1 MYLSNQRTHLNN
13 LAGMICNVD
22 YGGVVIK
29 KYKEM
34 IPQFSAY
41 VDKEGISRVK

>member
-34 IPQFSAY
+34 K
-41 VDKEGISRVK
+41 DCLTEMHGVKKGK